1 MFERLVC
8 CLSLYLAG
16 LVVAVEWYR
25 GPEVELLLPSQE
37 RVTHV
42 ELCPPS
48 VERVTPL
55 SPVLSLM
62 LQASPSLE
70 RVTLLPLEL
79 CLPSLERLTPDA
91 GCCCWLS
98 LERVTQVTL
107 RWLVAP
113 AIRMIWTLLLGILQS
128 NTRSGRYTALDAD
141 TRLPGL
147 VTLTAT
153 SAILSA

>member
-25 GPEVELLLPSQE
+25 GPEVELLLPSLE

-48 VERVTPL
+48 LERVTPL
-55 SPVLSLM
+55 SPELSLTLVRV

-79 CLPSLERLTPDA
+79 CIPSLERLTP
-91 GCCCWLS
+91 GLCCWLS
-98 LERVTQVTL
+98 LERVTQVTFL
-107 RWLVAP
+107 WLVAP
-113 AIRMIWTLLLGILQS
+113 AIRMIWTLLLGILANNTQS
-128 NTRSGRYTALDAD
+128 DRYT
-141 TRLPGL
+141 GC
-147 VTLTAT
+147 
-153 SAILSA
+153 

>member
-1 MFERLVC
+1 M
-8 CLSLYLAG
+8 SLYLAG

-25 GPEVELLLPSQE
+25 GPEVELLLPSLE

-55 SPVLSLM
+55 SPELSLTLVRV

-70 RVTLLPLEL
+70 RVTLLALEL
-79 CLPSLERLTPDA
+79 CLPSQERLTPDA

-98 LERVTQVTL
+98 LERVTQVTFL
-107 RWLVAP
+107 WLVAP
-113 AIRMIWTLLLGILQS
+113 AIRMIWTLLLGILPS

-141 TRLPGL
+141 NRLPGL